1 MRTISALW
9 RILFFGLVCLTAA
22 AEDLSVSPTNTLSF
36 DGLPGGPFIPATW
49 DLTLSNAGVA
59 TLNWS
64 LANTASWLSASPSS
78 GSLEPGG
85 AAPVIVSLTSTASN
99 LPFGNYTA
107 SIWFTNLNDNF
118 AQSVPFTLTVDLVQ
132 NGGFETGDFTDWTMT
147 NDPTTTLVENTNY
160 IFAPSFSP
168 NSGNYYALFGQQAEE
183 GLAYATQTIQTIPGQ
198 LYQISFWVNC
208 DAVAPNP
215 NAFLFSWNGQTL
227 FSNQFTST
235 NFTQSVWS
243 NFQFTVTATSN
254 NTVIVFGGA
263 NNDSYTGLDD
273 VSVQP
278 FVVPP
283 LVIQSVSKSG
293 SSLQLTWNSMSG
305 VVYQLQYNTNLGG
318 TNWMNIGGSITAT
331 TSTASTS
338 TPITNYPQGF
348 YRLQQLP

>member
-36 DGLPGGPFIPATW
+36 DGLPGGPFIPGTW
-49 DLTLSNAGVA
+49 NLTLSNAGVA

-64 LANTASWLSASPSS
+64 FANTASWLSASPSS

-85 AAPVIVSLTSTASN
+85 ATPVIVSLTSTASN

-147 NDPTTTLVENTNY
+147 NDPTATLVTTTNF
-160 IFAPSFSP
+160 IFAPSFPP
-168 NSGNYYALFGQQAEE
+168 NSGNYYALFGE
-183 GLAYATQTIQTIPGQ
+183 GDEQLAYLTQTIPTIPGQ

-208 DAVAPNP
+208 DDETPNE
-215 NAFLFSWNGQTL
+215 FLFSWNGETL

-243 NFQFTVTATSN
+243 NFQFTATATSN
-254 NTVIVFGGA
+254 YTVIEFGAG
-263 NNDSYTGLDD
+263 NDNSYTALDD

-283 LVIQSVSKSG
+283 LVIQSVTKSG
-293 SSLQLTWNSMSG
+293 GSLQLTWNSMSG

-338 TPITNYPQGF
+338 TPITNYPEGF